1 MAGREEKSM
10 SFTGSVQDL
19 IDGLGGPENIAGV
32 GACFTRLRAEV
43 RNLNMVREDVLG
55 RFPNRGL
62 LRRGHSVQIILGP
75 EAVEVSEAVRRRLDG
90 LQKD

>member
-1 MAGREEKSM
+1 
-10 SFTGSVQDL
+10 
-19 IDGLGGPENIAGV
+19 
-32 GACFTRLRAEV
+32 
-43 RNLNMVREDVLG
+43 MVREDVLG